1 MFSGWRFLLL
11 LFVLFLCFLG
21 LSYRVLHLSHFNQ
34 NYYKGFINNAHETKK
49 VKKAIRGKIL
59 DRNGSILA
67 ITTVKIDIGVDPYVI
82 DEQKD
87 REKIAQLAVLLE
99 KKPEDIAIFFKRES
113 LIRDGKERR
122 VRWKKI
128 VTIED
133 EDRHRKIKD
142 LRIKGIYGNMRGE
155 RVYPNN
161 ELASHVIGFVNREG
175 IAISGIERFLDN
187 FLCGKDGWIVSEKN
201 GKREEIALFRK
212 SVVEPRNGFDVSLTI
227 ELPIQSIAEQAL
239 RRAMEELGAKSGTVI
254 VSDPNTGAIL
264 ALCNVPT
271 FNCNGYAQSEVDSLR
286 NRAITDTYEPGSVF
300 KIVPFSMA
308 LQRKLISLDQCFDCS
323 LETFPYG
330 DRHYN
335 LPHDHTFFGKLS
347 AMDVLRKSSNRGLAQ
362 IGIIL
367 GAEQLYQAARA
378 FGFGEKTGYGFDGE
392 AAGFLPRPKLWDSL
406 TITRLPIGHAI
417 SATPLQ
423 VHRAM
428 GVIASG
434 GYLLQPKII
443 SRILDDQ
450 EKVTVETEPRI
461 IRQVLVPDIAKKL
474 GEVLHNP
481 QSSSST
487 VAAIKLAY
495 KTGTS
500 QKLING
506 TYSREHHIA
515 SCSGFFPLEDPQFL
529 ITVVL
534 NDPTM
539 PTGGTA
545 YGIRAAYPVFAE
557 IVQQLIALKGLL

>member
-1 MFSGWRFLLL
+1 MFSRRRFLFLLFLLL
-11 LFVLFLCFLG
+11 LCFLG
-21 LSYRVLHLSHFNQ
+21 LSYRVLNLSYFNQ
-34 NYYKGFINNAHETKK
+34 NYYRNFINDARATKT

-59 DRNGSILA
+59 DCNGSILA

-87 REKIAQLAVLLE
+87 QEKIVQLAVLLE
-99 KKPEDIAIFFKRES
+99 KKPEDITIFFKRES
-113 LIRDGKERR
+113 HIRDGKERR
-122 VRWKKI
+122 ARWRKM
-128 VTIED
+128 VTIDD
-133 EDRHRKIKD
+133 EDCYRKIKD
-142 LRIKGIYGNMRGE
+142 LHIKGIYGNTRSE

-161 ELASHVIGFVNREG
+161 ELASHIIGFVNREG
-175 IAISGIERFLDN
+175 VAISGIERFLDH
-187 FLCGKDGWIVSEKN
+187 FLCGEDGWIVSEKN

-212 SVVEPRNGFDVSLTI
+212 SVVEPHNGSDVSLTI
-227 ELPIQSIAEQAL
+227 ELSVQTIAEQAL

-254 VSDPNTGAIL
+254 VSVPNTGAIL
-264 ALCNVPT
+264 VLCNVPT

-308 LQRKLISLDQCFDCS
+308 LQQRLISLDQCFDCS
-323 LETFPYG
+323 SETFPYG

-406 TITRLPIGHAI
+406 TITRLPMGHAI

-423 VHRAM
+423 VHQAM

-434 GYLLQPKII
+434 GYLLKPKVI
-443 SRILDDQ
+443 SRILGDQ
-450 EKVTVETEPRI
+450 EEMTVATEPRI
-461 IRQVLVPDIAKKL
+461 VRQVLVPDIAKKL

-481 QSSSST
+481 QSSSSSI
-487 VAAIKLAY
+487 AGIKLAY

-506 TYSREHHIA
+506 TYSREHHVA
-515 SCSGFFPLEDPQFL
+515 SCSGFFPLENPQFL

-534 NDPTM
+534 DDPTM

-545 YGIRAAYPVFAE
+545 YGIRAAYPAFAE
-557 IVQQLIALKGLL
+557 IAQQLITFKDLR

>member
-1 MFSGWRFLLL
+1 MFSRWRFLFL

-21 LSYRVLHLSHFNQ
+21 LSYRVLNLSYFNQ
-34 NYYKGFINNAHETKK
+34 DYYRSFIKNARETKT
-49 VKKAIRGKIL
+49 VKRAIRGKIL
-59 DRNGSILA
+59 DCKGSILA
-67 ITTVKIDIGVDPYVI
+67 VTTLKIDIGVDPYVI

-87 REKIAQLAVLLE
+87 REKIAQLAILLE
-99 KKPEDIAIFFKRES
+99 KKPEDMAIFFKRES
-113 LIRDGKERR
+113 LIRDGKEQRI
-122 VRWKKI
+122 RWKKI

-133 EDRHRKIKD
+133 EDCYRKIKD
-142 LRIKGIYGNMRGE
+142 LHIKGIYGNMRNE

-175 IAISGIERFLDN
+175 IAVSGIEHFLN
-187 FLCGKDGWIVSEKN
+187 HFLCGKDGWILSEKN

-212 SVVEPRNGFDVSLTI
+212 SVVEPRNGSDVYLTI
-227 ELPIQSIAEQAL
+227 ELPIQTIAEQAL

-254 VSDPNTGAIL
+254 VSDPNTGVIL

-286 NRAITDTYEPGSVF
+286 NRAITDMYEPGSVF

-323 LETFPYG
+323 SETFPYG
-330 DRHYN
+330 GKHYR
-335 LPHDHTFFGKLS
+335 LPHDHTFFGKLN
-347 AMDVLRKSSNRGLAQ
+347 AVDVLRKSSNRGLAQ
-362 IGIIL
+362 VGIIL
-367 GAEQLYQAARA
+367 GAEQLYQAACT
-378 FGFGEKTGYGFDGE
+378 FGFGKKTGYGFDGE

-423 VHRAM
+423 VHQAM

-434 GYLLQPKII
+434 GYLLQSKVI
-443 SRILDDQ
+443 SRVLDDGE
-450 EKVTVETEPRI
+450 EKIVEAEPRI
-461 IRQVLVPDIAKKL
+461 IRQVLTPDIAKKL
-474 GEVLHNP
+474 GAVLHNP
-481 QSSSST
+481 ESSLST
-487 VAAIKLAY
+487 IEGIKLAY

-515 SCSGFFPLEDPQFL
+515 SCSGFFPLESPQFL

-534 NDPTM
+534 DDPTM

-557 IVQQLIALKGLL
+557 IVRQLIAFKELH

>member
-1 MFSGWRFLLL
+1 MFSRWRFLFL
-11 LFVLFLCFLG
+11 LFVLFFCFLG
-21 LSYRVLHLSHFNQ
+21 LSYRVLHLSYFNQ
-34 NYYKGFINNAHETKK
+34 NYYGNFINNARATKT

-59 DRNGSILA
+59 DCNGSILA

-87 REKIAQLAVLLE
+87 REKIAQLAILLE
-99 KKPEDIAIFFKRES
+99 KKSEDIAIFFKRES
-113 LIRDGKERR
+113 LIRDGKEQR

-128 VTIED
+128 VTIDD
-133 EDRHRKIKD
+133 ENLYREIKD
-142 LRIKGIYGNMRGE
+142 LQIKGIYGNMRNE

-161 ELASHVIGFVNREG
+161 ELASHIIGFVNREG
-175 IAISGIERFLDN
+175 VAISGVERFLNN

-201 GKREEIALFRK
+201 GKREEIALFRT
-212 SVVEPRNGFDVSLTI
+212 SVVEPRNGFDVTLTI
-227 ELPIQSIAEQAL
+227 ELPVQTIAEQAL
-239 RRAMEELGAKSGTVI
+239 QRAMEGLGAKNGTVI
-254 VSDPNTGAIL
+254 VSDPHTGAIL

-286 NRAITDTYEPGSVF
+286 NRAVTDTYEPGSIF
-300 KIVPFSMA
+300 KIVPFSIA

-323 LETFPYG
+323 FETFSYG
-330 DRHYN
+330 DRHYS

-423 VHRAM
+423 VHQAM

-434 GYLLQPKII
+434 GYLLRPKII

-450 EKVTVETEPRI
+450 EEVTVETEPRI
-461 IRQVLVPDIAKKL
+461 IRQVLAPDIAKKL

-481 QSSSST
+481 KSSSSII
-487 VAAIKLAY
+487 VGIKLAY

-506 TYSREHHIA
+506 TYSREHHVA
-515 SCSGFFPLEDPQFL
+515 SCSGFFPLESPQFL

-534 NDPTM
+534 DDPTM
-539 PTGGTA
+539 PSGGTA

-557 IVQQLIALKGLL
+557 IAQQLIAFKGLR